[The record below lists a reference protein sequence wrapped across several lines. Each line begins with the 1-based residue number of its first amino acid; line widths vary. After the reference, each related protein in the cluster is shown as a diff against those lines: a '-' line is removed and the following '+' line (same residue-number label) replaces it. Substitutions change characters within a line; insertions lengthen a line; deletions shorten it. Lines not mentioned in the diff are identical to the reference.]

1 MGKSKR
7 INGNKVLIES
17 LIGKSLEEVIDIAS
31 SNGYETRILRE
42 DSENYYGTF
51 DLNFWRIN
59 LEIDNKKVTKASIG

>member
-7 INGNKVLIES
+7 INGNKALIES